1 MVVKIFRSA
10 HVAPTLTPS
19 TDLNSALCSA
29 HSDAVSAGRSSARF
43 VHLSHGTRASGK
55 GTRACSG
62 VDLTSQK
69 DVERMSLRRVPSW
82 SATTISS
89 ETCWPAGRSI
99 WNTRYGCLS
108 PTARAMRGLGR
119 VSVRSSGRSRGPARA
134 RAGAKSRGEAEE
146 REKCGN
152 AGGRSRPRLSS
163 AGSCIF
169 SPGGPV
175 TWWTYPLTPFSYMR
189 LTHLPPS
196 IFHPSVGSLPC
207 WSNISHGGEAGS
219 AERKC

>member
-1 MVVKIFRSA
+1 MQRRRLD
-10 HVAPTLTPS
+10 VAK
-19 TDLNSALCSA
+19 
-29 HSDAVSAGRSSARF
+29 GR
-43 VHLSHGTRASGK
+43 GE
-55 GTRACSG
+55 
-62 VDLTSQK
+62 D
-69 DVERMSLRRVPSW
+69 EP
-82 SATTISS
+82 
-89 ETCWPAGRSI
+89 
-99 WNTRYGCLS
+99 
-108 PTARAMRGLGR
+108 
-119 VSVRSSGRSRGPARA
+119 SSGALLVGDDDLERDVLARGEENLENEVRLLESDCARDAGFGEGFGQVQWQISRSGAGP
-134 RAGAKSRGEAEE
+134 GGCEKSRGAEE

-152 AGGRSRPRLSS
+152 AGWRSRPRLSS